1 MRWLLPLA
9 AALLAGMLGFWM
21 TLDRVPDFI
30 MARAMDRILAGGAAL
45 NAVTHAPPVTETNRG
60 VVRPSPDILY
70 SICPFDLST
79 GPLLVQAQ
87 WPQDGSYASIS
98 LYDAR
103 TNNIFTLS
111 DRDRAASQG
120 RSAAIWL
127 DRPGSMAEPDGAT
140 PVRSPSDTGLVLYRR
155 IVEDPSRLAEADAGR
170 RSFLCEIQPR

>member
-9 AALLAGMLGFWM
+9 AALLAGMLGFWF

-45 NAVTHAPPVTETNRG
+45 NTVTHAPPVTEASRG

-70 SICPFDLST
+70 SICPFDLSA

-111 DRDRAASQG
+111 DRDQA

-127 DRPGSMAEPDGAT
+127 DQNGTMGEPDGAI
-140 PVRSPSDTGLVLYRR
+140 PVQSPSNTGLVLYRR

-170 RSFLCEIQPR
+170 RSFLCETQPR